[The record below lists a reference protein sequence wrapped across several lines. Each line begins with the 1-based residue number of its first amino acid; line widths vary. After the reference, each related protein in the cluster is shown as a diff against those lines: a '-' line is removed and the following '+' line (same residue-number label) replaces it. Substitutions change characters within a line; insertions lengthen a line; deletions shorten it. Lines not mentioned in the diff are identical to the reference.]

1 MFLVA
6 LGLLLVA
13 LGSRRGETVD
23 LLPGLAAIGV
33 GSGLAVPLTTRALES
48 APDRLSGI
56 AAGLFS
62 ATHEAS
68 GVFGIAVV
76 GLIVTSVQ
84 RSVSSTGAGS
94 GHAFL
99 MGYQAGLCTA
109 AALVAIGVPVAL
121 WGLRTHVHP
130 AGLLRHGRSRGLEMR
145 ISHEVRVV
153 PAPAGWTPGRG
164 DADPVEASG
173 PAASHLPDGPLPVAT
188 RPRPPVRGPVWSC
201 GLRAATRPMCQG
213 VDGHG

>member
-1 MFLVA
+1 MAAAGMFLVA

-13 LGSRRGETVD
+13 LGSRRGERVD

-62 ATHEAS
+62 ATREAS

-121 WGLRTHVHP
+121 WGLRTHTCTRQDCCVT
-130 AGLLRHGRSRGLEMR
+130 AEA
-145 ISHEVRVV
+145 EV
-153 PAPAGWTPGRG
+153 
-164 DADPVEASG
+164 SK
-173 PAASHLPDGPLPVAT
+173 
-188 RPRPPVRGPVWSC
+188 
-201 GLRAATRPMCQG
+201 
-213 VDGHG
+213 